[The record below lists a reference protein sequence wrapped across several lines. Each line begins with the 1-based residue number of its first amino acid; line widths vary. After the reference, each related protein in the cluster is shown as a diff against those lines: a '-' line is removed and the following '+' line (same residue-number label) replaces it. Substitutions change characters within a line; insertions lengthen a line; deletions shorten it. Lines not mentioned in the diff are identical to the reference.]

1 MCSFKEL
8 IENNPSLEEKEITI
22 GKLTF
27 KVKPYLSVEDRTQI
41 MQLAVQEAWED
52 DHVNDIK
59 MEAYADIFA
68 IIYCTNIE
76 FTDEEKA
83 DPIKIYDDLQN
94 AGLLEKIVETLPDY
108 WDYNYA
114 HGIADAKAGFMG
126 LLNRVV
132 EQIPA
137 YIEQLQ
143 DELQNLP
150 PELLQKIN
158 QLKPDESK

>member
-8 IENNPSLEEKEITI
+8 IENNPPLEEKEITI

-52 DHVNDIK
+52 DHVNDVK
-59 MEAYADIFA
+59 MEAYADVFA
-68 IIYCTNIE
+68 IIYCTSIE

-83 DPIKIYDDLQN
+83 DPIKIYDELQN
-94 AGLLEKIVETLPDY
+94 AGLLEKIIEVLPDY

-114 HGIADAKAGFMG
+114 YGLADAKSGFIG
-126 LLNRVV
+126 WLNRVV
-132 EQIPA
+132 EQLPA
-137 YIEQLQ
+137 YVEQLQ
-143 DELQNLP
+143 NELKNIS
-150 PELLQKIN
+150 PELIDKIN
-158 QLKPDESK
+158 NQAKSE

>member
-52 DHVNDIK
+52 DHVNDVK

-68 IIYCTNIE
+68 IMYCTSIE

-83 DPIKIYDDLQN
+83 NPIKIYDELQN
-94 AGLLEKIVETLPDY
+94 AGLLEKIIEVLPDY

-114 HGIADAKAGFMG
+114 HGLADARTGFMG
-126 LLNRVV
+126 FLNRVL
-132 EQIPA
+132 EQLPA
-137 YIEQLQ
+137 YVEQLQ
-143 DELQNLP
+143 NELKNIS
-150 PELLQKIN
+150 PELLDKIN
-158 QLKPDESK
+158 SQVKSE

>member
-52 DHVNDIK
+52 DHVNDVK
-59 MEAYADIFA
+59 MEAYADVFA

-83 DPIKIYDDLQN
+83 DPIKIYDELQN
-94 AGLLEKIVETLPDY
+94 AGLLEKIIEVLPDY

-114 HGIADAKAGFMG
+114 HGLVDAKSGFIG
-126 LLNRVV
+126 WLNRFAENLPTYV
-132 EQIPA
+132 
-137 YIEQLQ
+137 EQLQ
-143 DELQNLP
+143 DTLQNLP
-150 PELLQKIN
+150 PEVLDKIN
-158 QLKPDESK
+158 LPQKSED

>member
-8 IENNPSLEEKEITI
+8 IEHNPPLEEKEITI

-52 DHVNDIK
+52 DHVNDVK
-59 MEAYADIFA
+59 MEAYADVFA
-68 IIYCTNIE
+68 IMYCTSIE

-83 DPIKIYDDLQN
+83 DPIKIYDELQN
-94 AGLLEKIVETLPDY
+94 AGLLEKITEVLPDY

-114 HGIADAKAGFMG
+114 HGLADAKSGFIG
-126 LLNRVV
+126 WLNRLM
-132 EQIPA
+132 EQLPA
-137 YIEQLQ
+137 YVEQLQ
-143 DELQNLP
+143 NELKNIS
-150 PELLQKIN
+150 PELLEKIN
-158 QLKPDESK
+158 NQVKSE

>member
-27 KVKPYLSVEDRTQI
+27 KVKPYLSVEDRIQI

-52 DHVNDIK
+52 DHVNDVK
-59 MEAYADIFA
+59 MEAYADVFA
-68 IIYCTNIE
+68 IIYCTSIE

-83 DPIKIYDDLQN
+83 DPIKIYDELQN
-94 AGLLEKIVETLPDY
+94 AGLLERIIEVLPDY

-114 HGIADAKAGFMG
+114 HGLADARIGFIG
-126 LLNRVV
+126 FLNRLM
-132 EQIPA
+132 EQLPV
-137 YIEQLQ
+137 YVEQLQ
-143 DELQNLP
+143 NELKNIS
-150 PELLQKIN
+150 PELLEKIN
-158 QLKPDESK
+158 NQVKSK

>member
-8 IENNPSLEEKEITI
+8 IEHNPPLEEKEITI

-41 MQLAVQEAWED
+41 MQLAIQEAWED
-52 DHVNDIK
+52 DHVNDVK
-59 MEAYADIFA
+59 MEAYADVFA

-83 DPIKIYDDLQN
+83 DPIKIYDELQN
-94 AGLLEKIVETLPDY
+94 AGLLEKIIEVLPNY

-114 HGIADAKAGFMG
+114 HGLADARVGFIG
-126 LLNRVV
+126 WLNKFL
-132 EQIPA
+132 EQFPT
-137 YIEQLQ
+137 YVEQLQ
-143 DELQNLP
+143 NELKNIP
-150 PELLQKIN
+150 PEILEKIDN
-158 QLKPDESK
+158 QTK

>member
-52 DHVNDIK
+52 DHVNDVK
-59 MEAYADIFA
+59 MEAYADVFA

-83 DPIKIYDDLQN
+83 DPIKIYDELQN
-94 AGLLEKIVETLPDY
+94 AGLLEKIIEVLPDY

-114 HGIADAKAGFMG
+114 HGLADVRTGFIG
-126 LLNRVV
+126 FLNRIL
-132 EQIPA
+132 EQLPA
-137 YIEQLQ
+137 YVEQLQ
-143 DELQNLP
+143 NELKNIS
-150 PELLQKIN
+150 PELLDKIN
-158 QLKPDESK
+158 SQVKSE

>member
-41 MQLAVQEAWED
+41 MQLAVQEAWEN
-52 DHVNDIK
+52 DHVNDVK
-59 MEAYADIFA
+59 MEAYADVFA
-68 IIYCTNIE
+68 IMYCTSIE

-83 DPIKIYDDLQN
+83 DPIKIYDNLQN

-114 HGIADAKAGFMG
+114 HGLVDTRSGFMG

-132 EQIPA
+132 EQLPA
-137 YIEQLQ
+137 YVEQLQ
-143 DELQNLP
+143 NELKNIS
-150 PELLQKIN
+150 PELLEKIN
-158 QLKPDESK
+158 NQVKSE

>member
-8 IENNPSLEEKEITI
+8 IENNPPLEEKEVTI

-52 DHVNDIK
+52 DHVNDVK
-59 MEAYADIFA
+59 MEAYADVFA
-68 IIYCTNIE
+68 IIYCTSIE

-83 DPIKIYDDLQN
+83 DPIKIYDELQN
-94 AGLLEKIVETLPDY
+94 AGLLEKIIETLPYY
-108 WDYNYA
+108 WDCNYV
-114 HGIADAKAGFMG
+114 HGLADSKSGFIG

-132 EQIPA
+132 EQLPT
-137 YIEQLQ
+137 YVEQLQ
-143 DELQNLP
+143 KELKNIS
-150 PELLQKIN
+150 PELLEKIN
-158 QLKPDESK
+158 NQVKSE

>member
-8 IENNPSLEEKEITI
+8 IEHNPPIEEKEVTI

-41 MQLAVQEAWED
+41 IQLAVQEAWED

-59 MEAYADIFA
+59 MEAYANIFA

-83 DPIKIYDDLQN
+83 DPIKIYDNLQN

-114 HGIADAKAGFMG
+114 HGLADARTGIIG
-126 LLNRVV
+126 WLNRVAK
-132 EQIPA
+132 QIPE
-137 YIEQLQ
+137 YVEQLQ
-143 DELQNLP
+143 GELKNLP
-150 PELLQKIN
+150 PELLEKIS
-158 QLKPDESK
+158 QLKSSESE

>member
-8 IENNPSLEEKEITI
+8 IENNPPLEDKEVTI

-27 KVKPYLSVEDRTQI
+27 KVIPYLQIEDKTQI

-52 DHVNDIK
+52 DHINDSK

-68 IIYCTNIE
+68 IFYCTNIE

-83 DPIKIYDDLQN
+83 NPLKLYDELQM
-94 AGLLEKIVETLPDY
+94 AGLLEKIKNVLPEY

-114 HGIADAKAGFMG
+114 YGLVDAKSGFIG
-126 LLNRVV
+126 WLNRVAA
-132 EQIPA
+132 ELPE
-137 YIEQLQ
+137 YI
-143 DELQNLP
+143 D
-150 PELLQKIN
+150 
-158 QLKPDESK
+158 QLKKQIEELPEEIKDKLPKLD

>member
-52 DHVNDIK
+52 DHVNDVK
-59 MEAYADIFA
+59 MEAYADVFA

-83 DPIKIYDDLQN
+83 DPIKIYDELQN
-94 AGLLEKIVETLPDY
+94 AGLLEKIIEVLPDY

-114 HGIADAKAGFMG
+114 HGLADARIGFIG
-126 LLNRVV
+126 FLNRLM
-132 EQIPA
+132 EQLPV
-137 YIEQLQ
+137 YVEQLQ
-143 DELQNLP
+143 NELKNIS
-150 PELLQKIN
+150 PELLEKIN
-158 QLKPDESK
+158 NQVKSK

>member
-8 IENNPSLEEKEITI
+8 IENNPPLEEKEITI

-52 DHVNDIK
+52 DHVNDVK
-59 MEAYADIFA
+59 MEAYADVFA

-83 DPIKIYDDLQN
+83 DPIKIYDELQN
-94 AGLLEKIVETLPDY
+94 AGLLEKIIEVLPDY

-114 HGIADAKAGFMG
+114 HGLVDARIGFIG
-126 LLNRVV
+126 FLNRIS
-132 EQIPA
+132 EQLPA
-137 YIEQLQ
+137 YVEQLQ
-143 DELQNLP
+143 NELKNIS
-150 PELLQKIN
+150 PELLEKI
-158 QLKPDESK
+158 KSE